1 MARIPLSG
9 SAVTCCMNLSFLY
22 PFRIQMGRAGEPRI
36 HNTTSIW
43 LTQFSDRRYAALKV
57 YICKPGAERE
67 SKVLGHLAALKS
79 SHPGKG
85 KVRTMLD
92 TFIADGPNG
101 KHQCLVHE
109 PLLTSISHFQASL
122 PNQRINEVILKML
135 LKELLVALD
144 YLHTAAAVT
153 TRFSLPPNRSLA
165 DVSQN
170 IQSKNIMM
178 STNRPSLFEEWE
190 NAGSPRYR

>member
-1 MARIPLSG
+1 MALKIWIPTVTVKIEEEHMPAYEKGLYYPVQIGQISTLGIKYCPSSDMAQIPPSG
-9 SAVTCCMNLSFLY
+9 SCCMKLSFLY

-36 HNTTSIW
+36 HNTTSLW

-101 KHQCLVHE
+101 KRQC
-109 PLLTSISHFQASL
+109 
-122 PNQRINEVILKML
+122 
-135 LKELLVALD
+135 
-144 YLHTAAAVT
+144 
-153 TRFSLPPNRSLA
+153 
-165 DVSQN
+165 
-170 IQSKNIMM
+170 
-178 STNRPSLFEEWE
+178 
-190 NAGSPRYR
+190 